1 MDVFANMGCECGVE
15 NIFFSQ
21 PSNQV
26 VHVFY
31 DDFGEFFRLVL
42 TKSSF
47 SFGLKRYCISKK
59 DKRFLY

>member
-31 DDFGEFFRLVL
+31 DDFGEFF
-42 TKSSF
+42 TPF
-47 SFGLKRYCISKK
+47 SFNEV
-59 DKRFLY
+59 FFFFWT

>member
-1 MDVFANMGCECGVE
+1 VE

-42 TKSSF
+42 TKFSF